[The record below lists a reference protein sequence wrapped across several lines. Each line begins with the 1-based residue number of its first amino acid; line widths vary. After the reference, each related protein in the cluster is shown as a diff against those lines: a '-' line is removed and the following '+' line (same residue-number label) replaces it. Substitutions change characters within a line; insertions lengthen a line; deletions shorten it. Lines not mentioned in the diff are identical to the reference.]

1 MKTSA
6 TIDLL
11 SDLISRKSVTPEDA
25 GCQDVLIERLEKMGF
40 TIEKMP
46 FGDVKNFWARRGT
59 QSPVLCFAGHTDVVP
74 SGPTELWHSDPFT
87 PTIKEGYLY
96 GRGAADMKGGI
107 AAWIIAL
114 ERFLENHSDHQ
125 GSIALLITS
134 DEEGPFINGTTRVID
149 TLEARNEKIDWCVVG
164 EASSTDKL
172 GDFIKNGRRGSLS
185 GKLKIKGVQG
195 HVAYPHL
202 VKNPIHLGAQ
212 AIAEITAEQWDEGN
226 EFFPPTSFQIS
237 NYHAGT
243 GANNIVPS
251 EAVIDFNFRFST
263 QSTETGLKERVHAI
277 LDKYEIDYTID
288 WAFSGNPF
296 ITEKGELIDA
306 SRAAISA
313 VTGVEA
319 ELSTSGGTSDGRFI
333 APTGAQVI
341 ELGPVNATIHKINE
355 CVKVDDLDTLS
366 NVYENILARLLTTPT

>member
-107 AAWIIAL
+107 AAWITAL

-149 TLEARNEKIDWCVVG
+149 TLEARSEKIDWCVVG

-212 AIAEITAEQWDEGN
+212 AIAEITAEQWDDGN